1 MNIRFINVFPDDFI
15 RFRSFFEFELNLAG
29 WLIIRIKIMGVIAL
43 VLIEL
48 FDDIALVLFSV
59 HDNDNFL
66 AFDIVALNITFES
79 FDFGFRML
87 LDFVNFLFNLI
98 NFSSVVFFNCL
109 EFLFLQFSNFFFV
122 FFYIF
127 VFKNIYQFFHLF
139 IFVEFFF

>member
-1 MNIRFINVFPDDFI
+1 
-15 RFRSFFEFELNLAG
+15 
-29 WLIIRIKIMGVIAL
+29 MGVIAL